1 LKSMRILT
9 TLRIANHGGILFADS
24 LQRAM
29 ASAFPHYEAR
39 YLDYIP
45 RDRKY
50 YEWLRMFKPHRK
62 APLFNLRRHNHL
74 QKFINQ
80 SIPHE
85 RLGLAPFGYERIIK
99 LLAKRN
105 YDALVVGMV
114 IWDITYKAYLSNFP
128 NAYWLSEKI
137 PAVKIAYAVS
147 GHRTNLSLVKQF
159 YPHIK
164 RILDSYALIGVR
176 DDLTAEIV
184 TESKLDAGVPV
195 VRLPDPTFLY
205 EYGATQA
212 RQILARYDI
221 DLNRPILGLLVYGK
235 SAFSR
240 ELCNFYRQAGFQI
253 VAMSMLN
260 PHADANLGHIL
271 NPYEWAEIFNY
282 LSFCVTDR
290 FHGTIFCL
298 KANKPFIAIEPYAP
312 ESLKNSKIY
321 CLLKDF
327 GMTEYYANVYR
338 EDFRIAD
345 FLSQAESLRNGWNS
359 DLQARVSTKVQV
371 MRQRNLDFIERM
383 KNFL

>member
-1 LKSMRILT
+1 MRILT

-62 APLFNLRRHNHL
+62 APLFNLLRHNHL

-80 SIPHE
+80 SVPHE
-85 RLGLAPFGYERIIK
+85 RLRLAPFGYERMIK
-99 LLAKRN
+99 LLARHN
-105 YDALVVGMV
+105 YDALVVSMV

-159 YPHIK
+159 SPHIK

-184 TESKLDAGVPV
+184 TESKLDARVPV
-195 VRLPDPTFLY
+195 MRIPDPTFLY

-212 RQILARYDI
+212 RQILARYGI
-221 DLNRPILGLLVYGK
+221 DLNRPILGLLVYMASQLFHMNCVIFTGRQVSRSWRRACLTLMPTPTWDTSSTHMNGQK
-235 SAFSR
+235 SLIIFPSVSPIASTAPSFVSR
-240 ELCNFYRQAGFQI
+240 QTSRLLPSSPTLLRALKTAKSI
-253 VAMSMLN
+253 V
-260 PHADANLGHIL
+260 
-271 NPYEWAEIFNY
+271 Y
-282 LSFCVTDR
+282 
-290 FHGTIFCL
+290 
-298 KANKPFIAIEPYAP
+298 
-312 ESLKNSKIY
+312 
-321 CLLKDF
+321 
-327 GMTEYYANVYR
+327 
-338 EDFRIAD
+338 
-345 FLSQAESLRNGWNS
+345 
-359 DLQARVSTKVQV
+359 
-371 MRQRNLDFIERM
+371 
-383 KNFL
+383 